1 MVTKKKKQAP
11 EFPAIERRPLTY
23 YDGQQEK
30 GYIIDWDEVFKIYKQ
45 LGCPKT
51 VFDPTTL
58 PMNEASWFVLVSER
72 GTGKTTALVLI
83 SMILWAMYGVI
94 SGYIRQIDEMVTPK
108 EMKNFMNVI
117 INNGYIQKIT
127 GGKYNGVRFWARHY
141 TFVKWGTDGK
151 KEEESDPF
159 LWVGCVSEHEMYK
172 STLNLP
178 TCNLLFYDEFIS
190 SNMRPNEFVMLC
202 DLHNTIGRKRH
213 GLKMFL
219 CANTTYYYHEY
230 FRELLIQDEVINC
243 KVNHSFIKTTP
254 LGTRVY
260 YKMIGDKDIQ
270 REKINTEYYGFDN
283 PRLKSIT
290 GGDWA
295 IANYPHIV
303 REDRQEID
311 TSRYILFNE
320 QYFRIDLVNS
330 ERLGLHCLVHR
341 TSNPKYATVIFTIGE
356 IREKRERFRYGL
368 NSGVDRYIW
377 RLYDMNRWFY
387 ADNDVGYAVES
398 YKQRCEAI

>member
-1 MVTKKKKQAP
+1 
-11 EFPAIERRPLTY
+11 
-23 YDGQQEK
+23 
-30 GYIIDWDEVFKIYKQ
+30 
-45 LGCPKT
+45 
-51 VFDPTTL
+51 
-58 PMNEASWFVLVSER
+58 
-72 GTGKTTALVLI
+72 
-83 SMILWAMYGVI
+83 
-94 SGYIRQIDEMVTPK
+94 
-108 EMKNFMNVI
+108 
-117 INNGYIQKIT
+117 
-127 GGKYNGVRFWARHY
+127 
-141 TFVKWGTDGK
+141 
-151 KEEESDPF
+151 
-159 LWVGCVSEHEMYK
+159 
-172 STLNLP
+172 
-178 TCNLLFYDEFIS
+178 
-190 SNMRPNEFVMLC
+190 
-202 DLHNTIGRKRH
+202 
-213 GLKMFL
+213 
-219 CANTTYYYHEY
+219 
-230 FRELLIQDEVINC
+230 
-243 KVNHSFIKTTP
+243 
-254 LGTRVY
+254 
-260 YKMIGDKDIQ
+260 MIGDKDVQ

-320 QYFRIDLVNS
+320 QYFRIDLVSS

-341 TSNPKYATVIFTIGE
+341 ANNPKYAAVIFTVGE